1 MTVSEGGVKKYL
13 KMTKDAAEKYNV
25 SNYTMQ
31 RILLVENA
39 INSLFHSDKINKCR
53 LEDFL

>member
-1 MTVSEGGVKKYL
+1 VHEGSVKKYL
-13 KMTKDAAEKYNV
+13 KITKEVAEKYNV

-31 RILLVENA
+31 RVLLMEDA
-39 INSLFHSDKINKCR
+39 INSVFHNDKVNKCR